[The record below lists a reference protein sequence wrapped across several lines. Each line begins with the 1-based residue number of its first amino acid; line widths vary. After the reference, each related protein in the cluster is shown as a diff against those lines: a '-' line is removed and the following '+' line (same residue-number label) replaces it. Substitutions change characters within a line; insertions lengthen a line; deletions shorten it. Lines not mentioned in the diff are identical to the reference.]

1 MLKRLGLVG
10 LAVLG
15 LVVLCAGGV
24 FLLIHR
30 YDPPSTWRNPPLYA
44 GAQNV
49 QVQDFGERGRP
60 QLDSGTPLFLIKTIT
75 FTVADPPDKVL
86 TYYRGIY
93 NGSGWRDG
101 IMGRTMSD
109 QSRLSLVWSNR
120 LQRSSSDYLLDVAAT
135 PSVPGGSDVRIEVS
149 MIPGD

>member
-1 MLKRLGLVG
+1 M
-10 LAVLG
+10 
-15 LVVLCAGGV
+15 
-24 FLLIHR
+24 
-30 YDPPSTWRNPPLYA
+30 
-44 GAQNV
+44 
-49 QVQDFGERGRP
+49 
-60 QLDSGTPLFLIKTIT
+60 DSGTPLFLIKTIT

-109 QSRLSLVWSNR
+109 RSRLSLVSSDT

-135 PSVPGGSDVRIEVS
+135 PSVPGGSDVQIEVS
-149 MIPGD
+149 VLARLIIERHPVTDIPTEGHRPIINILAIRSRWGRRAATCCRPMSGG